1 MARARAFVR
10 GHRKLSIA
18 GGVTLVLLVL
28 YPFAAGALVARLV
41 EGRLSAKLGRAVTV
55 ARGRGG
61 LGRITLE
68 EVTVAG
74 APGGPPLAT
83 VAEISVPFGAALGL
97 RSAIVVDGLR
107 VHAVRGGDG
116 DNLDAILDRL
126 RGGGHHG
133 GAGGGAAKTDTPAKP
148 ETPPAQGAPPAPG
161 AGSAPKLPDIVF
173 KDAAI
178 EARDNEKHLQLSIG
192 GLEGELRPG
201 TRLALRMRAVKGG
214 LVLGGE
220 GEGPHFSA
228 DELNVETPLT
238 GLRPS
243 GIPSL
248 RVAGGT
254 ASPLPQLALTGIVGV
269 IGPPPSGVAGAPD
282 GLIID
287 LRGSYGGAREALWTA
302 KGRAD
307 PAHGTGKLALRAE
320 QFSLGRIAEVLPPS
334 VLRPADTTLDAALDL
349 NWVGD
354 AVSFGGE
361 MAMVGLSLQ
370 SDALAVDPVENV
382 SLGVTLRGT
391 VYPAARRLELERAEA
406 RVRDVTARLSGHIA
420 LPAGTFKFTNGKT
433 LSVVPDIDLHFSVP
447 RVACS
452 KLLTSI
458 PPALVPRLQGFV
470 LQGFFGAEVGF
481 KADFAHLDDLD
492 LTGKVGI
499 DGCKVVKAPED
510 IAALANPQTLVVNV
524 EVPKLP
530 GSGGQPGE
538 TDTMPVIVGPDN
550 PDFTPYD
557 QISPY
562 LVGSIM
568 TTEDNGFFKHRGWVS
583 SEFKSALRRNLKG
596 GGFRLGAS
604 SITMQMT
611 KNVLLTKDKTLSR
624 KLQELFLVWY
634 LEQILPKERILEL
647 YFNAIEFGPRIYG
660 IGAATRHYFGKKP
673 AELTPLEAAFFS
685 SILPSP
691 KRRYVQFCHGSLS
704 AQWDRYVRRILA
716 KVHERGRITDDEYAA
731 AAAQPFVFDR
741 REASFT
747 EKQCLEWV
755 KSMAPPKAEPET
767 PPELEEGEGDGDAG
781 GWSQK
786 RLKKLFSHTVAHRTT
801 TAPAP
806 SKSIAARTH

>member
-1 MARARAFVR
+1 
-10 GHRKLSIA
+10 
-18 GGVTLVLLVL
+18 
-28 YPFAAGALVARLV
+28 
-41 EGRLSAKLGRAVTV
+41 
-55 ARGRGG
+55 
-61 LGRITLE
+61 
-68 EVTVAG
+68 
-74 APGGPPLAT
+74 
-83 VAEISVPFGAALGL
+83 
-97 RSAIVVDGLR
+97 
-107 VHAVRGGDG
+107 
-116 DNLDAILDRL
+116 
-126 RGGGHHG
+126 
-133 GAGGGAAKTDTPAKP
+133 
-148 ETPPAQGAPPAPG
+148 
-161 AGSAPKLPDIVF
+161 
-173 KDAAI
+173 
-178 EARDNEKHLQLSIG
+178 
-192 GLEGELRPG
+192 
-201 TRLALRMRAVKGG
+201 
-214 LVLGGE
+214 
-220 GEGPHFSA
+220 
-228 DELNVETPLT
+228 
-238 GLRPS
+238 
-243 GIPSL
+243 
-248 RVAGGT
+248 
-254 ASPLPQLALTGIVGV
+254 
-269 IGPPPSGVAGAPD
+269 
-282 GLIID
+282 
-287 LRGSYGGAREALWTA
+287 
-302 KGRAD
+302 
-307 PAHGTGKLALRAE
+307 
-320 QFSLGRIAEVLPPS
+320 
-334 VLRPADTTLDAALDL
+334 
-349 NWVGD
+349 
-354 AVSFGGE
+354 
-361 MAMVGLSLQ
+361 MVGLSLQ

-391 VYPAARRLELERAEA
+391 VYPVARRLELERAEA
-406 RVRDVTARLSGHIA
+406 RVRDVTARLSGHVA

-499 DGCKVVKAPED
+499 DGCKVVKAPEE
-510 IAALANPQTLVVNV
+510 IAALAKPETLVVNV

-530 GSGGQPGE
+530 GAGGQAGE
-538 TDTMPVIVGPDN
+538 TDTLPVIVGPDN

-673 AELTPLEAAFFS
+673 SELTPLEAAFFS

-691 KRRYVQFCHGSLS
+691 KRRYVQYCHGSLS

-755 KSMAPPKAEPET
+755 KSMAPPKTEPET

-781 GWSQK
+781 AFSQK
-786 RLKKLFSHTVAHRTT
+786 RLKKLFSQHAVAKRTAT
-801 TAPAP
+801 PPASP
-806 SKSIAARTH
+806 KSIAARTH